1 MNRLSSGWTLV
12 LRLFV
17 PVFYV
22 VFMGALTLATL
33 SQGADLS
40 PVFGTWIYRLAMP
53 GLVLAG
59 ILTLRFTVWKLLRL
73 DASPDHFYITNYF
86 RTYRYSL
93 DSIESIRPFGLFFLK
108 FIKIKLKEKGSL
120 GKELYILV
128 ERELW
133 DQYADAH
140 PQVKA
145 LMQSPG

>member
-73 DASPDHFYITNYF
+73 DASPDYFYITNYF

>member
-59 ILTLRFTVWKLLRL
+59 ILTLRFTVWRLLRL
-73 DASPDHFYITNYF
+73 DASPDYFYITNYF

>member
-22 VFMGALTLATL
+22 VFMGALSLATL

-40 PVFGTWIYRLAMP
+40 PVFGTWIYRLVMP

-59 ILTLRFTVWKLLRL
+59 ILTIRFTVWKLLRL
-73 DASPDHFYITNYF
+73 DASPDYFYITNYF

-93 DSIESIRPFGLFFLK
+93 DSIESIRPFSLFFFR
-108 FIKIKLKEKGSL
+108 FIKINLKEKGSL
-120 GKELYILV
+120 GKGLYVLL

-133 DQYADAH
+133 DQYTDVH
-140 PQVKA
+140 PEVRT
-145 LMQSPG
+145 LIQSPG

>member
-33 SQGADLS
+33 TQGADLS
-40 PVFGTWIYRLAMP
+40 PVFGTWIYRLVMP

-93 DSIESIRPFGLFFLK
+93 DSIESIRPFGLFFLR
-108 FIKIKLKEKGSL
+108 FIKINLKEKGSL
-120 GKELYILV
+120 GKGLYILV